1 MDIRYIAVRIDE
13 NEWNGEVFN
22 SAREAYNH
30 IKNRS
35 SVESRPVNDYFIKL
49 IEIESII

>member
-13 NEWNGEVFN
+13 QEWNGEVF
-22 SAREAYNH
+22 SSSREAYNY

-35 SVESRPVNDYFIKL
+35 NVESRPITDYFIKL
-49 IEIESII
+49 IEIESI